1 RLEHRRCHDHSGCR
15 QCGIVDIHLVTRRQ
29 QLSVLRRQLARWP
42 VRCLLSALRAES
54 HHPALSCVRNGA
66 RDQLEILHHV
76 RSRYRDVVMRLV
88 AAGGVLLSMAV
99 AGCHGETKGGSVP
112 VDTAAAM
119 PLAGTANA
127 ESTATTAP
135 PVPLESASVAPAAP
149 VVIQPADSAAGYA
162 LYHGRG
168 RCFTCHGG
176 LGRGTAKLGP
186 DLTDTTWLNGDSS
199 FTGIRGVIASG
210 VATPRQFSVAMPA
223 YAGMLDDSD
232 L

>member
-1 RLEHRRCHDHSGCR
+1 MRHVAVCVVSM
-15 QCGIVDIHLVTRRQ
+15 
-29 QLSVLRRQLARWP
+29 SVA
-42 VRCLLSALRAES
+42 
-54 HHPALSCVRNGA
+54 
-66 RDQLEILHHV
+66 
-76 RSRYRDVVMRLV
+76 LV
-88 AAGGVLLSMAV
+88 A
-99 AGCHGETKGGSVP
+99 CHGEKKGGRVP

-119 PLAGTANA
+119 PLPGTAGT
-127 ESTATTAP
+127 ESTATTPP
-135 PVPLESASVAPAAP
+135 PVPLESATVTPAAP

-186 DLTDTTWLNGDSS
+186 DLTDTMWLNGDSS

-232 L
+232 LTRLAAYVYTLSHPSAVSHSPTPPGSTRTDSGRLGSASGDTIHPAVP

>member
-1 RLEHRRCHDHSGCR
+1 MRHVAVYMMS
-15 QCGIVDIHLVTRRQ
+15 
-29 QLSVLRRQLARWP
+29 LSVVLA
-42 VRCLLSALRAES
+42 A
-54 HHPALSCVRNGA
+54 
-66 RDQLEILHHV
+66 
-76 RSRYRDVVMRLV
+76 
-88 AAGGVLLSMAV
+88 
-99 AGCHGETKGGSVP
+99 CHGEKKKGGGVP

-119 PLAGTANA
+119 PLAGATGA

-135 PVPLESASVAPAAP
+135 PVPLESANVAPAAP

-232 L
+232 LTRLAAYVYTLSHAAAVSHSPTPPDSMKPRRDTGRLGETSADTTHPAVP

>member
-1 RLEHRRCHDHSGCR
+1 MRHVAVCVVS
-15 QCGIVDIHLVTRRQ
+15 
-29 QLSVLRRQLARWP
+29 LSVALA
-42 VRCLLSALRAES
+42 A
-54 HHPALSCVRNGA
+54 
-66 RDQLEILHHV
+66 
-76 RSRYRDVVMRLV
+76 
-88 AAGGVLLSMAV
+88 
-99 AGCHGETKGGSVP
+99 CHGEKRGGRVP

-119 PLAGTANA
+119 PLAGTAGT
-127 ESTATTAP
+127 ESTATTTP
-135 PVPLESASVAPAAP
+135 PVPLESATVTPAAP

-232 L
+232 LTRLAAYVYTLSHPSAVSHSPTPPGSTRTDTGRLGSASGDTTHPAVP

>member
-1 RLEHRRCHDHSGCR
+1 MRHVAVCVVS
-15 QCGIVDIHLVTRRQ
+15 
-29 QLSVLRRQLARWP
+29 LSVALA
-42 VRCLLSALRAES
+42 A
-54 HHPALSCVRNGA
+54 
-66 RDQLEILHHV
+66 
-76 RSRYRDVVMRLV
+76 
-88 AAGGVLLSMAV
+88 
-99 AGCHGETKGGSVP
+99 CHGEKRGGRVP

-119 PLAGTANA
+119 PLAGTAGT
-127 ESTATTAP
+127 ESTATTP
-135 PVPLESASVAPAAP
+135 PLVPLESATVTPAAP

-232 L
+232 LTRLAAYVYTLSHPSAVSHSPTPPGSTRTDTGRLGSASGDTTDPAVP

>member
-1 RLEHRRCHDHSGCR
+1 MRF
-15 QCGIVDIHLVTRRQ
+15 VAT
-29 QLSVLRRQLARWP
+29 
-42 VRCLLSALRAES
+42 
-54 HHPALSCVRNGA
+54 CVG
-66 RDQLEILHHV
+66 LF
-76 RSRYRDVVMRLV
+76 
-88 AAGGVLLSMAV
+88 SMAV
-99 AGCHGETKGGSVP
+99 AGCHGEKKGGSVP

-119 PLAGTANA
+119 PLAGTAGP

-232 L
+232 LTRLAAYVYTLSHPAAVSHTPTPPESTRADTARLGKARGDTTRPGLP

>member
-1 RLEHRRCHDHSGCR
+1 MRHVAVYMVS
-15 QCGIVDIHLVTRRQ
+15 
-29 QLSVLRRQLARWP
+29 LSVVLA
-42 VRCLLSALRAES
+42 A
-54 HHPALSCVRNGA
+54 
-66 RDQLEILHHV
+66 
-76 RSRYRDVVMRLV
+76 
-88 AAGGVLLSMAV
+88 
-99 AGCHGETKGGSVP
+99 CHGEKKGVNVP

-119 PLAGTANA
+119 PLAGTASA
-127 ESTATTAP
+127 ESTATSAP
-135 PVPLESASVAPAAP
+135 PVPLESASVAPSAP
-149 VVIQPADSAAGYA
+149 VVIQPADSAAGFA

-223 YAGMLDDSD
+223 YAGTLDDSD
-232 L
+232 LTRLAAYVYTLSHPAAVSHTPPPPDSAKPRSDTGRLGKASGDTAHPVVP

>member
-1 RLEHRRCHDHSGCR
+1 MRHVAVWVVS
-15 QCGIVDIHLVTRRQ
+15 
-29 QLSVLRRQLARWP
+29 LSVT
-42 VRCLLSALRAES
+42 
-54 HHPALSCVRNGA
+54 
-66 RDQLEILHHV
+66 
-76 RSRYRDVVMRLV
+76 V
-88 AAGGVLLSMAV
+88 AA
-99 AGCHGETKGGSVP
+99 CHGEKQGGRVP

-119 PLAGTANA
+119 PLGGTAST
-127 ESTATTAP
+127 ESTTTTPA
-135 PVPLESASVAPAAP
+135 PVPLESATVAPAAP

-199 FTGIRGVIASG
+199 FAGIRGVIASG

-232 L
+232 MTRLAAYVYTLSHPAAVSHSPTPPDTTAPRADTGRLGMASGDTTHAAVP

>member
-1 RLEHRRCHDHSGCR
+1 MRHVAVCT
-15 QCGIVDIHLVTRRQ
+15 V
-29 QLSVLRRQLARWP
+29 VLWAALA
-42 VRCLLSALRAES
+42 A
-54 HHPALSCVRNGA
+54 
-66 RDQLEILHHV
+66 
-76 RSRYRDVVMRLV
+76 
-88 AAGGVLLSMAV
+88 
-99 AGCHGETKGGSVP
+99 CHGESKGGRVP
-112 VDTAAAM
+112 IDTAAAM
-119 PLAGTANA
+119 PLAGTASA
-127 ESTATTAP
+127 ESTVAP
-135 PVPLESASVAPAAP
+135 PVPLESANVAPATP
-149 VVIQPADSAAGYA
+149 VVIEPADSAAGYA

-232 L
+232 LTRLAAYVYTLSHPSAVSHSPTPPGSTRTDTGRLGSASGDTTHPAVP

>member
-1 RLEHRRCHDHSGCR
+1 MRHVAVCVVS
-15 QCGIVDIHLVTRRQ
+15 
-29 QLSVLRRQLARWP
+29 LSVALA
-42 VRCLLSALRAES
+42 A
-54 HHPALSCVRNGA
+54 
-66 RDQLEILHHV
+66 
-76 RSRYRDVVMRLV
+76 
-88 AAGGVLLSMAV
+88 
-99 AGCHGETKGGSVP
+99 CHGEKRGGRVP

-119 PLAGTANA
+119 PLAGTAGT
-127 ESTATTAP
+127 ESTATTTP
-135 PVPLESASVAPAAP
+135 PVPLESATVTPAAP

-176 LGRGTAKLGP
+176 LGHGTAKLGP

-232 L
+232 LTRLAAYVYTLSHPSAVSHSPTPPGSTRTDTGRLGSASGDTTHPAVP

>member
-1 RLEHRRCHDHSGCR
+1 
-15 QCGIVDIHLVTRRQ
+15 
-29 QLSVLRRQLARWP
+29 
-42 VRCLLSALRAES
+42 
-54 HHPALSCVRNGA
+54 
-66 RDQLEILHHV
+66 
-76 RSRYRDVVMRLV
+76 MRHV
-88 AAGGVLLSMAV
+88 AACMVSLSMAL
-99 AGCHGETKGGSVP
+99 AACHGEKKGVSVP

-119 PLAGTANA
+119 PLAGSASA

-149 VVIQPADSAAGYA
+149 IVIQPADSAAGYA

-176 LGRGTAKLGP
+176 LGRGTTKLGP

-232 L
+232 LTRLAAYVYTLSHPAAVSHTPTPPESTRADTGRLGKVSGDTTHPAVP

>member
-1 RLEHRRCHDHSGCR
+1 
-15 QCGIVDIHLVTRRQ
+15 
-29 QLSVLRRQLARWP
+29 
-42 VRCLLSALRAES
+42 
-54 HHPALSCVRNGA
+54 
-66 RDQLEILHHV
+66 
-76 RSRYRDVVMRLV
+76 MRHV
-88 AAGGVLLSMAV
+88 AACMVSFSLALA
-99 AGCHGETKGGSVP
+99 ACHGEKKGGSVP

-119 PLAGTANA
+119 PLAGTASA

-176 LGRGTAKLGP
+176 LGRGTTKLGP

-210 VATPRQFSVAMPA
+210 VATPRLFSVAMPA
-223 YAGMLDDSD
+223 YAGTLDDSD
-232 L
+232 LTRLAAYVYTLSHPAAVSHTPTRPDSTRADTGRLGRVPGDTTHPAAP

>member
-1 RLEHRRCHDHSGCR
+1 MCMM
-15 QCGIVDIHLVTRRQ
+15 
-29 QLSVLRRQLARWP
+29 LSVALA
-42 VRCLLSALRAES
+42 A
-54 HHPALSCVRNGA
+54 
-66 RDQLEILHHV
+66 
-76 RSRYRDVVMRLV
+76 
-88 AAGGVLLSMAV
+88 
-99 AGCHGETKGGSVP
+99 CHGEKKGSNVP
-112 VDTAAAM
+112 VDTAAAL
-119 PLAGTANA
+119 PLAGPPNA
-127 ESTATTAP
+127 ESTATIAP
-135 PVPLESASVAPAAP
+135 PVPLESTAVAPAAP

-223 YAGMLDDSD
+223 YAGMLDDSELTRLAAYVYTLSHPSAVSHSPTPPESTRAD
-232 L
+232 TGRLGKASGDTTHPAVP